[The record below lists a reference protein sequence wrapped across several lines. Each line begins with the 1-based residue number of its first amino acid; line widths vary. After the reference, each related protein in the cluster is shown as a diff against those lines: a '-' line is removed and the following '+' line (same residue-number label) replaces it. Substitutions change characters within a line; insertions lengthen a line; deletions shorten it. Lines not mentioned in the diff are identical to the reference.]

1 MQMNKFIDKDLKKSS
16 DEELMIIFKGG
27 DIKAFDELVNRYKD
41 CIVNFLFRLT
51 GDYAE
56 ADDIAQDTFI
66 RLYKY
71 KDKFDDGMKF
81 STWFYTIAINRARSS
96 KSGKTNKDYVYLDDF
111 TDDELNKIEYYSDP
125 AEDEDR
131 DENEYY
137 NGLKIEIIKKAFE
150 KLDNV
155 FREVLLLRYENEFD
169 YEKISEILNIPSG
182 TVKSR
187 ISRGKAQLKELIKS
201 DGYAG

>member
-1 MQMNKFIDKDLKKSS
+1 MNKISDKDLKKSS

-41 CIVNFLFRLT
+41 EIVNYLFRFT

-56 ADDIAQDTFI
+56 ADDIAQDSFI

-71 KDKFDDGMKF
+71 KDKFDDKMKF
-81 STWFYTIAINRARSS
+81 NTWFYTIAINRARSH
-96 KSGKTNKDYVYLDDF
+96 KSEMAKKEYVSLNDF
-111 TDDELNKIEYYSDP
+111 TDDELNNIEHYSDP

-131 DENEYY
+131 DEIEYY
-137 NGLKIEIIKKAFE
+137 NGLKIEIIKKAFD
-150 KLDNV
+150 LMDDV
-155 FREVLLLRYENEFD
+155 YREVILLRYVSEFE
-169 YEKISEILNIPSG
+169 YEKISEILNIPAG

-187 ISRGKAQLKELIKS
+187 ISRGKAQLKEIIKAEYNE
-201 DGYAG
+201 G